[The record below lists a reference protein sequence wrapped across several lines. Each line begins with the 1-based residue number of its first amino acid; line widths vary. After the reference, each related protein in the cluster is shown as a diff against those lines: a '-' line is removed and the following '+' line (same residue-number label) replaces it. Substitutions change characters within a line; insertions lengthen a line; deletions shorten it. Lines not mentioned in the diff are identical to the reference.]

1 MGLRNFKR
9 IWSINEGPRFKQFRQ
24 LIGRMTSYNCSTL
37 VKDLFFE
44 NDDGVGKKH
53 LLIFAKLFCDHLDK
67 IRNTTKGN
75 FTAVELIVQDLC
87 CTLNLNTQLC
97 ELPGNLDK
105 NMTHALNCSQSFGEK
120 VPVGVNDLYTYIL
133 LALLLPIGIAGNL
146 LILFAIL
153 RYKCLPKQTGKFLCS
168 MAAAD
173 LGVIFEFIAFLVYHN
188 HDGDNPDRV
197 HRYLFPSFDIFF
209 ASVSLLQIT
218 VISIERAIAVTWP
231 FKYQSYVSSK
241 REKKTV
247 ICIWSFSLIL
257 MFAAFLRIPI
267 HSEIYSLVI
276 FFTATTTMLF
286 IPVVLIIISYTL
298 VVVSAYQNLRQ
309 DRKRMKMFTIFI
321 KQGHPESELLN
332 GRPKSARKGKLSAV
346 RCREIKLSVNVALI
360 VLPFLFCWVFY
371 IFVHIYE
378 HVMDYQ
384 FSSSSFVNWFIFH
397 LPFTVSS
404 MNPVF
409 YLLLTRSLRNTVKLM
424 IQRKIKS
431 KLNRADLSIITVS
444 SATTGITGRRTSSIN
459 LGVPKKASGRD
470 LIQNKSNEDVLCKT
484 RTPESVVESL

>member
-1 MGLRNFKR
+1 
-9 IWSINEGPRFKQFRQ
+9 
-24 LIGRMTSYNCSTL
+24 MTSYNCSTL
-37 VKDLFFE
+37 VKGLFFE
-44 NDDGVGKKH
+44 NDNGVGSEH
-53 LLIFAKLFCDHLDK
+53 LSLTAKLFCNHLDK
-67 IRNTTKGN
+67 IRSTPEGN
-75 FTAVELIVQDLC
+75 FTPIELIFQDLC
-87 CTLNLNTQLC
+87 CTLDYTYLC
-97 ELPGNLDK
+97 ELPVKLDK
-105 NMTHALNCSQSFGEK
+105 NMTNALNCSQPFDEK
-120 VPVGVNDLYTYIL
+120 VTVTNNDLYTYIL

-146 LILFAIL
+146 LILIAIL
-153 RYKCLPKQTGKFLCS
+153 CYKCLPKQTGKFLCS

-188 HDGDNPDRV
+188 HDGDIPDRV

-241 REKKTV
+241 RAKNTV

-267 HSEIYSLVI
+267 HSKIYSLVI
-276 FFTATTTMLF
+276 FFTTATIMLF

-298 VVVSAYQNLRQ
+298 VVISAYQNLRQ
-309 DRKRMKMFTIFI
+309 DQKRMKMFTIFI
-321 KQGHPESELLN
+321 KQGQPESEWLN
-332 GRPKSARKGKLSAV
+332 GRQKSARKGKLSAI

-360 VLPFLFCWVFY
+360 VLPFLFCWGFF

-444 SATTGITGRRTSSIN
+444 SATTAITGRRNSSIN

-470 LIQNKSNEDVLCKT
+470 LIQNKSNEDALCKIL
-484 RTPESVVESL
+484 TPESVVESL

>member
-1 MGLRNFKR
+1 MKETDLR
-9 IWSINEGPRFKQFRQ
+9 RFKQ
-24 LIGRMTSYNCSTL
+24 LIGKMTSYNCSTL
-37 VKDLFFE
+37 VKGLFFE
-44 NDDGVGKKH
+44 NDNGVGNKH
-53 LLIFAKLFCDHLDK
+53 LLITAKLFCDHLDK
-67 IRNTTKGN
+67 IRNTPEGN
-75 FTAVELIVQDLC
+75 YTAVELIFQDLC
-87 CTLNLNTQLC
+87 CTLDLNTHLCQL
-97 ELPGNLDK
+97 PVNLDK
-105 NMTHALNCSQSFGEK
+105 NMTNALNCSQPFGEK
-120 VPVGVNDLYTYIL
+120 VTDTNNDLYTYIL

-188 HDGDNPDRV
+188 HDGDIPDRV
-197 HRYLFPSFDIFF
+197 HLYLFPSFDIFF

-241 REKKTV
+241 RAKKTV

-276 FFTATTTMLF
+276 FFTTATIMLF

-298 VVVSAYQNLRQ
+298 VVISAYQNLRQ

-321 KQGHPESELLN
+321 KQGQPESEWLN
-332 GRPKSARKGKLSAV
+332 GRRKSPRKGKLSAV

-360 VLPFLFCWVFY
+360 VLPFLFCWGFF

-384 FSSSSFVNWFIFH
+384 FSRSSFVNWFIFH

-470 LIQNKSNEDVLCKT
+470 LIQNKSNEDVLCKIL
-484 RTPESVVESL
+484 TPESVVESL

>member
-1 MGLRNFKR
+1 
-9 IWSINEGPRFKQFRQ
+9 
-24 LIGRMTSYNCSTL
+24 MTSYNCSTL

-44 NDDGVGKKH
+44 NDNGVGKEH
-53 LLIFAKLFCDHLDK
+53 WLIIAKLFCDHLDK

-97 ELPGNLDK
+97 ELPVSLGK

-120 VPVGVNDLYTYIL
+120 VTGGYNDLYTYIL

-153 RYKCLPKQTGKFLCS
+153 RYKFLPKQTGKFLCS

-188 HDGDNPDRV
+188 HDGYVPERV

-241 REKKTV
+241 RAKKAV

-267 HSEIYSLVI
+267 HSKIYSLVI
-276 FFTATTTMLF
+276 FFTTTTTTLF

-321 KQGHPESELLN
+321 KQGQPESELLN

-360 VLPFLFCWVFY
+360 VLPFLFCWGFF

-378 HVMDYQ
+378 QVMDYK
-384 FSSSSFVNWFIFH
+384 FSSPSFVNWFMFN

-404 MNPVF
+404 MNPML

-470 LIQNKSNEDVLCKT
+470 LMQNKSNEDVLCKNL
-484 RTPESVVESL
+484 TPESVVESL